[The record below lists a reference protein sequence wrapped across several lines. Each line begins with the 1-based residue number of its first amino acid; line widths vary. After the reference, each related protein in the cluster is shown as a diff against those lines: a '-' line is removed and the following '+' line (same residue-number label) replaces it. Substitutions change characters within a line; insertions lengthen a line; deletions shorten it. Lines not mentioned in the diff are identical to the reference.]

1 MKKKEKKPVYY
12 SIILLLGLCIVML
25 TSCGQDDTTSSTE
38 PLTVGQATIQGDVQ
52 SIRDDPYA
60 RGNESTTGFYRT
72 VPNEKDGS
80 EIIHYVDFATGQ
92 EIALCSQLNCRH
104 NNESCTAWI
113 PASQARNIVVPVGN
127 KLVLLRGGNPN
138 FAEILGDDSLAQ
150 VEIMNLDGTDRQ
162 VIHQFSAV
170 EHVPGMPRGGFA
182 RDGQNLYFMIDS
194 VSGGPRTLYAA
205 NVETNQVTALYE
217 MNEEEA
223 RIVGGTNSEIILEYT
238 PGAYDISIKGSDLI
252 TTVIRFNPETKEVTP
267 LFEHSYLDA
276 GTCVNG
282 KYFLLQSDGMIR
294 TYDLQTG
301 ALLQEKSV
309 HLSDNFEW
317 STRRSLGFYDGNL
330 MVCGENNF
338 LPEEVTEDY
347 RPFFYYG
354 INPET
359 GSVNEVNWTYKDYF
373 GENQPIKIVAE
384 TDMNLLVQ
392 SGAESMSITLPDL
405 EGKKYGNRTD
415 IDQYGLISKE
425 DFWNGTGEITPVDN
439 TTK

>member
-1 MKKKEKKPVYY
+1 MKQFKKKACLAAAMVL
-12 SIILLLGLCIVML
+12 SCVML
-25 TSCGQDDTTSSTE
+25 LTGCGQDDTTSSTE
-38 PLTVGQATIQGDVQ
+38 LLAVGQATVQGDVQ
-52 SIRDDPYA
+52 SIRDDTYA
-60 RGNESTTGFYRT
+60 RGNDSTTGYYRT

-104 NNESCTAWI
+104 NNASCAAWI
-113 PASQARNIVVPVGN
+113 PTSQARNIVVPVGN

-194 VSGGPRTLYAA
+194 VAGGPRTLYAA

-217 MNEEEA
+217 MNEEDA

-252 TTVIRFNPETKEVTP
+252 TTVIRFNPETKAVTP

-276 GTCVNG
+276 GICVNG

-301 ALLQEKSV
+301 ALLQEKPV
-309 HLSDNFEW
+309 HLADNFEW
-317 STRRSLGFYDGNL
+317 NTRRSMGFYDGNL

-338 LPEEVTEDY
+338 LPEEVTEDH

-359 GSVNEVNWTYKDYF
+359 GSVTSVDWTYKDYF
-373 GENQPIKIVAE
+373 GENQPIQIVAE
-384 TDMNLLVQ
+384 TDRNFLVQ
-392 SGAESMSITLPDL
+392 SGIESKSITLPDL
-405 EGKKYGNRTD
+405 EGKMYGNRTD
-415 IDQYGLISKE
+415 IEQYGLISKE
-425 DFWNGTGEITPVDN
+425 DFWNGTGEITPVIN

>member
-1 MKKKEKKPVYY
+1 MKQNVMR
-12 SIILLLGLCIVML
+12 IAAFLLLGAILL
-25 TSCGQDDTTSSTE
+25 TGCGQDVTSTSTE
-38 PLTVGQATIQGDVQ
+38 LPSIGQATVQGDVQ
-52 SIRDDPYA
+52 SIRDDTYA
-60 RGNESTTGFYRT
+60 RGNSSTTGFYRT

-104 NNESCTAWI
+104 NNESCAAWI

-138 FAEILGDDSLAQ
+138 FAEVLGNDSLAQ

-162 VIHQFSAV
+162 VIHQFSSV

-205 NVETNQVTALYE
+205 NVETDQVTALYE

-238 PGAYDISIKGSDLI
+238 PGAYDISIKGSELI
-252 TTVIRFNPETKEVTP
+252 TTVIRFNPEIKEVTP

-276 GTCVNG
+276 GTCANG

-301 ALLQEKSV
+301 ALLQENPV
-309 HLSDNFEW
+309 HLADNFEW
-317 STRRSLGFYDGNL
+317 STRRSLGFYDGKL

-354 INPET
+354 IDPET
-359 GSVNEVNWTYKDYF
+359 GSANEVNWTYKNYF
-373 GENQPIKIVAE
+373 GENQPIQIVAE

-405 EGKKYGNRTD
+405 EGKKYGNRAD

-425 DFWNGTGEITPVDN
+425 DFWNGTGEITPVTN